1 MISRGKHKY
10 FYGYVVATAGF
21 FIQAVGT
28 GAYSTYGVFFN
39 SFLMDFSW
47 SRALISGASALS
59 FFLFGL
65 FGILAGRLNDKIG
78 PRMVMTTCGVFLG
91 IGYALMSQ
99 VQSAWQ
105 LYLFYGLVV
114 AIGFSA
120 LDVSTLSTIARW
132 FVKKR
137 GMMSGIIKAGAGL
150 GILLMP
156 LVANLLIS
164 SYGWRTAYITIGSIV
179 SVFVVLSSQF
189 LKRDPSK
196 MGLLPYGA
204 KKSGIGHSDSKGA
217 GFSLKEAIHT
227 RQFWMLC
234 ATYLLFG
241 FCGQVVFIHSVPHAI
256 DLGASPTAAAGI
268 LSIVGGV
275 SIAGRFIMGSAS
287 DRIGSKLTHIS
298 CFASILVAFI
308 CLSVTNESWTL
319 YLFAVLY
326 GFAHG
331 GLWALLS
338 PMVAEIV
345 GLGSHGAIFGVVY
358 FSFTSGGTVGA
369 VLSGWMYDMTG
380 SYQLVFLICVVLSII
395 AIVLALLLKPITE
408 KH

>member
-10 FYGYVVATAGF
+10 FYGYVVAASGF
-21 FIQAVGT
+21 VIQAVGT

-39 SFLMDFSW
+39 SFLMDFGW
-47 SRALISGASALS
+47 SRTLISGASALS

-65 FGILAGRLNDKIG
+65 FGILAGRLNDKMG
-78 PRMVMTTCGVFLG
+78 PRITMATCGVVFA
-91 IGYALMSQ
+91 IGYTLMSQ
-99 VQSAWQ
+99 VHSAWQ
-105 LYLFYGLVV
+105 LYLFYGLVIAV
-114 AIGFSA
+114 GFSA
-120 LDVSTLSTIARW
+120 VEVSTLSTIARW
-132 FVKKR
+132 FVKRR

-150 GILLMP
+150 GIMLMP
-156 LVANLLIS
+156 LAANLLIS
-164 SYGWRTAYITIGSIV
+164 SYGWRTAYVIIGSIV
-179 SVFVVLSSQF
+179 LVFVVLSSQF
-189 LKRDPSK
+189 LKRDPSQ

-204 KKSGIGHSDSKGA
+204 KKSGIGHSDSKGS

-227 RQFWMLC
+227 RQFLMLC

-241 FCGQVVFIHSVPHAI
+241 FCAQVVFVHSIPHAI
-256 DLGASPTAAAGI
+256 DLGASPTTAASI

-287 DRIGSKLTHIS
+287 DRLGSKLTQVS
-298 CFASILVAFI
+298 CFIFILIAFI
-308 CLSVTNESWTL
+308 CLTATNESWTL

-331 GLWALLS
+331 GLYALLS

-345 GLGSHGAIFGVVY
+345 GLSSHGALFGVVY
-358 FSFTSGGTVGA
+358 FSFTIGGTVGG
-369 VLSGWMYDMTG
+369 VLSGWMFDTTG
-380 SYQLVFLICVVLSII
+380 SYQLVFLICVMLSII
-395 AIVLALLLKPITE
+395 AIVLTLLLKPIAE